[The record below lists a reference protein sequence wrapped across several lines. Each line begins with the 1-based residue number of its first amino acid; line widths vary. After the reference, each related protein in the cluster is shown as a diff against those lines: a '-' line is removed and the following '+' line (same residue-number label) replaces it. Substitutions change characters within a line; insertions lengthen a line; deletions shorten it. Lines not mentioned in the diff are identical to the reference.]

1 MDDTACYA
9 VKKDG
14 TLWKWGDGAP
24 VEAYWDGEKFTDV
37 REPEDQTG
45 WTPRQVEYPGY
56 WDEILTNFGGSLRL
70 RFYADGSLV
79 LAQELNNVRL
89 HDWAADPLNS
99 TPFEDIRSGDYYFDA
114 VVWALDKGVTNGLDA
129 THFGLDSTVTR
140 GQAVTFLW
148 RAMGRPEPTGKANP
162 FEDVSQEDYYFKPI
176 LWAVENGITN
186 GTDAAH
192 FTPGQ
197 TCSTAHIVTFL
208 YRARGIGSDGWG
220 AEGAAWAEREGLLAD
235 TGMTADP
242 GINCPRSAVVTFLYR
257 ELG

>member
-45 WTPRQVEYPGY
+45 WPPRQVEYPGY

-79 LAQELNNVRL
+79 LAQELN
-89 HDWAADPLNS
+89 
-99 TPFEDIRSGDYYFDA
+99 
-114 VVWALDKGVTNGLDA
+114 
-129 THFGLDSTVTR
+129 
-140 GQAVTFLW
+140 
-148 RAMGRPEPTGKANP
+148 
-162 FEDVSQEDYYFKPI
+162 
-176 LWAVENGITN
+176 
-186 GTDAAH
+186 
-192 FTPGQ
+192 
-197 TCSTAHIVTFL
+197 IVTFL
-208 YRARGIGSDGWG
+208 YRALGIGNDGWG
-220 AEGAAWAEREGLLAD
+220 AVGAAWVEREGLLAD
-235 TGMTADP
+235 TGVTVDP
-242 GINCPRSAVVTFLYR
+242 GISCPRSAVVTFLYR